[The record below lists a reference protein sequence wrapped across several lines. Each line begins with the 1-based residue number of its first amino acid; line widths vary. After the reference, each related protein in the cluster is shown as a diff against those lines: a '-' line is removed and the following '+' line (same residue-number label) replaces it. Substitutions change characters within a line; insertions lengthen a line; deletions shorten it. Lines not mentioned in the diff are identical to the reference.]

1 MSVPAD
7 ETVGDLPVR
16 DVGLTLAGI
25 GGLQGLY
32 QLLFITVTDFDQW
45 LLKFLS
51 KHVSDIPTHKI
62 KFKYHSKSGLSSE
75 RYYDPFCVHVAC
87 YKRGVAMR
95 C

>member
-16 DVGLTLAGI
+16 DVGLTPAGI

-45 LLKFLS
+45 LL
-51 KHVSDIPTHKI
+51 
-62 KFKYHSKSGLSSE
+62 
-75 RYYDPFCVHVAC
+75 
-87 YKRGVAMR
+87 
-95 C
+95 